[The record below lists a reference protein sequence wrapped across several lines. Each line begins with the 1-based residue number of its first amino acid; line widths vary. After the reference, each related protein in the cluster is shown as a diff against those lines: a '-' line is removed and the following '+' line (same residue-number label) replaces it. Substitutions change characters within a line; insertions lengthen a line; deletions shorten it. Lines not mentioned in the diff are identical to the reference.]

1 MRLLVVEDEK
11 KVAGFI
17 RKGLEEEGFAVDVA
31 GDGEEGLYLALEKI
45 HNLIMNH

>member
-17 RKGLEEEGFAVDVA
+17 KKGLEEEGYAVDLVS
-31 GDGEEGLYLALEKI
+31 DGHEGLWMAL
-45 HNLIMNH
+45 MGRMM